1 MHHFVYRQ
9 GELFAEEVPVS
20 RIAEEV
26 GTPVYIYSAATLR
39 RHYRVFDEAFSDL
52 PHLVCYSVKANSNL
66 AVLRLLARE
75 GAGADIVSGGELFR
89 ALRAGIP
96 PERIVFS
103 GVGKTEREMEEALS
117 AGILMFNVE
126 SLGELE
132 ALSRVARRLGRPA
145 PFSIRVNPDVDPRTH
160 PYISTGLK
168 KNKFGLPEEV
178 AYRAYLRAK
187 EDPYLRP
194 VGVDCHIG
202 SQLTEL
208 SPFVEALRRLKG
220 LYLRLREEGFEELR
234 YLDLGGG
241 LGIVYGEEEPPP
253 PAAYAEA
260 IKREFRD
267 LDAVLVLEPGRVIAG
282 NAGILVTRV
291 LYVKTNPPSGESSE
305 GRTFV
310 IVDAGMND
318 LIRPTLYQAYHR
330 ISPVRERPGIESIR
344 ADVVGPICESG
355 DFLARERR
363 LPPVSP
369 GDLLCVFSAGAY
381 GFVMASNYNSRP
393 RAAEVLVD
401 GERYFVVRKR
411 EDYEDLVRLEEIPDE
426 L

>member
-1 MHHFVYRQ
+1 MHYFHYRQ
-9 GELFAEEVPVS
+9 GELFAEEVPV
-20 RIAEEV
+20 REIVQEV
-26 GTPVYIYSAATLR
+26 GTPLYIYSARTLR
-39 RHYRVFDEAFSDL
+39 RHLRVFQEAFADI
-52 PHLVCYSVKANSNL
+52 PHLICYSVKANSNL
-66 AVLRLLARE
+66 AVLHLLGRL
-75 GAGADIVSGGELFR
+75 GAGADIVSGGELHR

-103 GVGKTEREMEEALS
+103 GVGKTEEEMEAALS

-132 ALSRVARRLGRPA
+132 LLSRVAQRLGTKA
-145 PFSIRVNPDVDPRTH
+145 PVSIRVNPNVDPKTH

-178 AYRAYLRAK
+178 AYEAYQRIKA
-187 EDPYLRP
+187 DPHLEA

-208 SPFVEALRRLKG
+208 SPFVEALQ
-220 LYLRLREEGFEELR
+220 RLRAFWERLTAEGFSLR

-241 LGIVYGEEEPPP
+241 LGIVYDQEEPPP
-253 PAAYAEA
+253 PVEYAEA
-260 IKREFRD
+260 LKREIRG
-267 LDAVLVLEPGRVIAG
+267 LSSTLILEPGRVIAG

-291 LYVKTNPPSGESSE
+291 LYLKEMPPTEEERE
-305 GRTFV
+305 GKRFI

-318 LIRPTLYQAYHR
+318 LIRPAFYQAYHR
-330 ISPVRERPGIESIR
+330 IIPVREIPGGETVKV
-344 ADVVGPICESG
+344 DVVGPICESG
-355 DFLARERR
+355 DFLARERP
-363 LPPVSP
+363 LPPVKP
-369 GDLLCVFSAGAY
+369 GELLAVLSAGAY

-401 GERYFVVRKR
+401 GDRFFVVRKR
-411 EDYEDLVRLEEIPDE
+411 ETYEDLTRLEEIPALKE
-426 L
+426 

>member
-1 MHHFVYRQ
+1 MHYFEYRH
-9 GELFAEEVPVS
+9 GELYAEGVPVA

-39 RHYRVFDEAFSDL
+39 RHFRVFDEAFRDL

-75 GAGADIVSGGELFR
+75 GSGADIVSGGELYR
-89 ALRAGIP
+89 ALKAGIP

-132 ALSRVARRLGRPA
+132 TLSRVARKLDKPA
-145 PFSIRVNPDVDPRTH
+145 PFAIRVNPDVDPRTH

-178 AYRAYLRAK
+178 AYQAYLKAR
-187 EDPYLRP
+187 EDPYLKP
-194 VGVDCHIG
+194 IGVDCHIG
-202 SQLTEL
+202 SQLTEI
-208 SPFVEALRRLKG
+208 SPFVEALRRLKA
-220 LYLRLREEGFEELR
+220 LYLRLREEGLPLR

-253 PAAYAEA
+253 PEEYARALKAELS
-260 IKREFRD
+260 D
-267 LDAVLVLEPGRVIAG
+267 LPDSTLILEPGRVIAG
-282 NAGILVTRV
+282 NAGLLVTRV
-291 LYVKTNPPSGESSE
+291 LYVKSHPPKGEDP
-305 GRTFV
+305 GRNFV

-318 LIRPTLYQAYHR
+318 LIRPAFYQAYHR
-330 ISPVRERPGIESIR
+330 IRPVKEKPGKEVMK

-355 DFLARERR
+355 DFLARERS
-363 LPPVSP
+363 LPPVAP
-369 GDLLCVFSAGAY
+369 GDLLAVFSAGAY

-401 GERYFVVRKR
+401 GERFFVVRKR
-411 EDYEDLVRLEEIPDE
+411 ETYEDLVRLEELPE
-426 L
+426 GL